1 MKNSLLP
8 IVLFHVTSHV
18 FVFAIKVEST
28 YGAETCENRGV
39 PVININEFVVEIAML
54 KMTKVL
60 EVSSADMLGF

>member
-8 IVLFHVTSHV
+8 IVVFHVTSHV

-39 PVININEFVVEIAML
+39 PVFNEFVVEIAML
-54 KMTKVL
+54 KMTEVL
-60 EVSSADMLGF
+60 EMSSGFSPT